1 MSGLSSPGSAFVFG
15 DQIDTDLL
23 APGHRMK
30 LDPDALAS
38 HCLEAVDPGFA
49 GSVRPGDFVVAGL
62 NFGLG
67 SSREQ
72 AAVSLKRL
80 GVKAVIARSFARIFW
95 RNAINLG
102 LPAITLAEANEI
114 AAGDRLSLDLAG
126 GRLTNATTG
135 RTYGFAPFPEHLT
148 AMMRDGGLIAHL
160 KRVGA
165 EAQPETGATA

>member
-1 MSGLSSPGSAFVFG
+1 MTGNAFVFG

-23 APGHRMK
+23 APGHLMK

-38 HCLEAVDPGFA
+38 HCLEAVDPDFA
-49 GSVRPGDFVVAGL
+49 TTVRLGDFVVAGL

-72 AAVSLKRL
+72 AAISLKRL
-80 GVKAVIARSFARIFW
+80 GVQAVIAQSFARIFW

-102 LPAITLAEANEI
+102 LPAITLAEAGEI
-114 AAGDRLSLDLAG
+114 AAGDRLSLDLEAG
-126 GRLTNATTG
+126 CLSNHSAGRS
-135 RTYGFAPFPEHLT
+135 YDFAPFPDHLT

-160 KRVGA
+160 KRRSA
-165 EAQPETGATA
+165 DAQSETGAAA

>member
-1 MSGLSSPGSAFVFG
+1 MTLPDSGRAFVFG

-23 APGHRMK
+23 APGHLMK

-38 HCLEAVDPGFA
+38 HCLEAINPTFA
-49 GSVRPGDFVVAGL
+49 SSVRAGDFVVAGL

-80 GVKAVIARSFARIFW
+80 GVRAVIARSFARIFW

-102 LPAITLAEANEI
+102 LPAITLAAAHEVT
-114 AAGDRLSLDLAG
+114 AGDRLSLDLQAG
-126 GRLTNATTG
+126 KLINETSGRLYA
-135 RTYGFAPFPEHLT
+135 FAPFPDHLT

-160 KRVGA
+160 KRSA
-165 EAQPETGATA
+165 SEPTGAAA